1 VINEQVEDE
10 RRDQTFTRPRVLIL
24 APFKQTAYQI
34 IEQIIMYCN
43 QGKWKKV
50 SKKKKFRDEFGQE
63 EDAFNDFFRIGIS
76 INWNKTGK
84 MSLKLYE

>member
-1 VINEQVEDE
+1 MIDEQVEDD

-76 INWNKTGK
+76 INWSKTGK